1 MARLLSEIFQQFSA
15 QLAHFY
21 SPSEI
26 RRLLS
31 YKLARLQKDF
41 PTYPEFPADL
51 PISNHHLAELEH
63 YLHELLRGKPY
74 QYLLGYAPFAGR
86 NFKVSE
92 AVLIPR
98 PETEELFFK
107 IKKQFLHTKP
117 KRIIDFGT
125 GSGCLAISFAL
136 EFPQSPVWGIDIS
149 ATAISIARQNSE
161 TLLPAQNNL
170 KFVQAD
176 IFQNDLNFP
185 NFSTLS
191 AAAPELWLSNPPYI
205 PLSERPT
212 LAPQVREFEP
222 ELALFVPDTNPFLFY
237 FRIVEMFLKFS
248 YPASHLF
255 FEIHAPFAHKL
266 SASLRRQIPANY
278 QIDLQKDLFGEN
290 RFLHIFSS

>member
-1 MARLLSEIFQQFSA
+1 MVRLLSEIFQQFSA

-107 IKKQFLHTKP
+107 IKKQFSHTKP

-136 EFPQSPVWGIDIS
+136 EFPQSQVLGIDIS
-149 ATAISIARQNSE
+149 KSALEIAQQNASN
-161 TLLPAQNNL
+161 LLPAQNNI
-170 KFVQAD
+170 KFQQAD
-176 IFQNDLNFP
+176 IFHNNFILTP
-185 NFSTLS
+185 TLPS
-191 AAAPELWLSNPPYI
+191 VPELWLSNPPYI

-222 ELALFVPDTNPFLFY
+222 ELALFVPDANPFLFY

-248 YPASHLF
+248 CPASHLF
-255 FEIHAPFAHKL
+255 FEIHAPFAQQL
-266 SASLRRQIPANY
+266 FASLRRQLPANY

>member
-107 IKKQFLHTKP
+107 IKKQFSHTKP

-136 EFPQSPVWGIDIS
+136 EFPQSQVLGIDIS
-149 ATAISIARQNSE
+149 KSALEIAQQNASN
-161 TLLPAQNNL
+161 LLPAQNNI
-170 KFVQAD
+170 KFQQAD
-176 IFQNDLNFP
+176 IFHNNFILTP
-185 NFSTLS
+185 TLPS
-191 AAAPELWLSNPPYI
+191 VPELWLSNPPYI

-222 ELALFVPDTNPFLFY
+222 ELALFVPDANPFLFY

-248 YPASHLF
+248 CPASHLF
-255 FEIHAPFAHKL
+255 FEIHAP
-266 SASLRRQIPANY
+266 SALQLKAQLVRQLPANY
-278 QIDLQKDLFGEN
+278 QIEIHQDLFGLN
-290 RFLHIFSS
+290 RFLHIFHA